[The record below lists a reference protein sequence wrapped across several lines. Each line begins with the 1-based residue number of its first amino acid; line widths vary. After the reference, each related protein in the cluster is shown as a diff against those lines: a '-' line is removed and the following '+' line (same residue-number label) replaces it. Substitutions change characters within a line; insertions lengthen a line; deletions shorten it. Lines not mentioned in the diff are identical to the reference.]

1 MGVSPPAQTWAV
13 PRYVHDVAAGEF
25 LNVGVV
31 LLAPAHR
38 YLEARIQTNIGRVR
52 KAFPAVDGDG
62 HKELMRYLQT
72 RFDERQAQMA
82 EELAYD
88 PLPENAGIVAA
99 QILPRDDSSLQW
111 SPLGSGLT
119 ADPAAELAHLYAR
132 LVTVNDGPKAE
143 GGRGDDVV
151 WSVYRAPLYRQKV
164 MPHLR
169 PHKVVAENDEVEFA
183 YAWKNHHWHCLEPFS
198 LDYLNV
204 ESIKDKAHRLL
215 GQMAGVRSV
224 VGNHRLYLMV
234 GEPQI
239 EEYKV
244 PAQRYL
250 NLLYKELP
258 LPTEI
263 IRENEAEQF
272 SRDFAQKIQ
281 DHLTEEPA
289 PL

>member
-1 MGVSPPAQTWAV
+1 MKTAYTYTTL
-13 PRYVHDVAAGEF
+13 RYVHDVAAGEF

-52 KAFPAVDGDG
+52 RAFPAVDGEG
-62 HKELMRYLQT
+62 HKDLMRYLQT

-82 EELAYD
+82 EELPYD

-99 QILPRDDSSLQW
+99 QVLPKDDSSLQW

-119 ADPAAELAHLYAR
+119 ADPAAELARLYAR
-132 LVTVNDGPKAE
+132 FVTVNDGPKTE
-143 GGRGDDVV
+143 VGRGDDVV
-151 WSVYRAPLYRQKV
+151 WSVYRAPLVRQKV
-164 MPHLR
+164 LPHLR
-169 PHKVVAENDEVEFA
+169 PHKVVAENDEVEFEH
-183 YAWKNHHWHCLEPFS
+183 AWKNDNWHCLEPFS
-198 LDYLNV
+198 LDYLNA

-239 EEYKV
+239 EKYKA

-272 SRDFAQKIQ
+272 SRDFARKI
-281 DHLTEEPA
+281 EEHAADEPV
-289 PL
+289 PH